1 MGIKSKR
8 TGPAPIYSERWQV
21 LATDPDRIV
30 DTLREYRLRNPGI
43 GPVPAMRTI
52 REFHRKHLKNHV
64 PSR

>member
-21 LATDPDRIV
+21 LATDPDRQTEAV
-30 DTLREYRLRNPGI
+30 REYRLSNPGVT
-43 GPVPAMRTI
+43 PPAAMRVI
-52 REFHRKHLKNHV
+52 REFRQKYLKNHV